1 MPAAPVIQFRKETVA
16 GFEQRVSM
24 LRATTTREAVI
35 KGNQATFLVASSG
48 GYGAVTR
55 GDNGDIPYRAPSNT
69 QKTAT
74 LVEKHGTHEETGFN
88 MFSSQGDQFGIMQEA
103 AMTDINVDIDKVIL
117 AELGTATLSLGAAV
131 TASTM
136 LVTKAKA
143 ALGVNEVDTTQL
155 QDMFFVVSPAFEA
168 YLLQT
173 TEYSSG
179 DYVDTK
185 PFNGAA
191 RKIWQWAGFNW
202 IVSTKVAGIGTASET
217 CFAFHRSAIGHAV
230 NIGEENVD
238 AAYESKH
245 DRSWARVTL
254 YHGAKLLQNTGVI
267 KVLHDGSAMV
277 AS

>member
-1 MPAAPVIQFRKETVA
+1 MPSAPVIQFRKETVA
-16 GFEQRVSM
+16 GFEQRVSL

-55 GDNGDIPYRAPSNT
+55 GDNGDIPYRAPSNV

-88 MFSSQGDQFGIMQEA
+88 MFASQGDQFGIMQEA

-117 AELGTATLSLGAAV
+117 AELGTATLTAGAAATGSVAMVTKAMAILGAAD
-131 TASTM
+131 
-136 LVTKAKA
+136 
-143 ALGVNEVDTTQL
+143 VDTENPDDL
-155 QDMFFVVSPAFEA
+155 FFVASPALRA
-168 YLLQT
+168 YLYQT
-173 TEYSSG
+173 TQFTSA

-185 PFNGAA
+185 PFNGVA
-191 RKIWQWAGFNW
+191 RKMLRWAGFNW
-202 IVSTKVAGIGTASET
+202 IFSTKVPGIGTNSET

-230 NIGEENVD
+230 NVGEENVD
-238 AAYESKH
+238 ADYESKH
-245 DRSWARVTL
+245 DRSWARVTI
-254 YHGAKLLQNTGVI
+254 YHGAKLLQNAGVV